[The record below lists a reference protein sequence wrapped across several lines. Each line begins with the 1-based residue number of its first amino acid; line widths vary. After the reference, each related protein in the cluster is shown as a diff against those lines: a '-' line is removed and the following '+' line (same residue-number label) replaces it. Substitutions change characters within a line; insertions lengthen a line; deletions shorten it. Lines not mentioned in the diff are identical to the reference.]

1 MPNKS
6 LPSRRTQAERRASTR
21 AALLD
26 ATIQSLVTYGYA
38 RLTTNDIV
46 RRAGVT
52 RGAQAHHFTS
62 KADLMVQALDHL
74 TEKLLSEAEKT
85 ISPLLEQGAVS
96 YELLLDRLWE
106 LHRGPLFTAAVELWV
121 AARTDAELRTHLRRF
136 QREWTANVRLVAAR
150 YLPGVATSDR
160 FTDVVGTSLA
170 TMRGVAMLGFTGD
183 EREVDEAW
191 SIVRR
196 ELVQVGL
203 SAASDIVSEMMPPR

>member
-1 MPNKS
+1 MPNKSS

-26 ATIQSLVTYGYA
+26 ATIQSLVKYGYA

-62 KADLMVQALDHL
+62 KADLMVQALDYL

-85 ISPLLEQGAVS
+85 ISPLLQQGAES

-106 LHRGPLFTAAVELWV
+106 LHRGPLFTAAMELWV

-136 QREWTANVRLVAAR
+136 WRELAANLYLLAAR
-150 YLPGVATSDR
+150 YLPAVAASDR
-160 FTDVVGTSLA
+160 FADSVGTALA
-170 TMRGVAMLGFTGD
+170 AMRGAAMLGFTAD
-183 EREVDEAW
+183 EETVDHAW
-191 SIVRR
+191 SVVRR
-196 ELVQVGL
+196 ELLQARL
-203 SAASDIVSEMMPPR
+203 PAASDMIPPR

>member
-1 MPNKS
+1 MPNKSS

-26 ATIQSLVTYGYA
+26 ATIQSLVKYGYA

-62 KADLMVQALDHL
+62 KADLMVQALDYL

-85 ISPLLEQGAVS
+85 ISPLLQQGAES

-106 LHRGPLFTAAVELWV
+106 LHRGPLFTAAMELWV

-136 QREWTANVRLVAAR
+136 WRELAANLYLLTAR
-150 YLPGVATSDR
+150 YLPAVAASDR
-160 FTDVVGTSLA
+160 FADSVGTALA
-170 TMRGVAMLGFTGD
+170 AMRGAAMLGFTAD
-183 EREVDEAW
+183 EETVDHAW
-191 SIVRR
+191 SVVRR
-196 ELVQVGL
+196 ELLQARL
-203 SAASDIVSEMMPPR
+203 PAASDMIPPR